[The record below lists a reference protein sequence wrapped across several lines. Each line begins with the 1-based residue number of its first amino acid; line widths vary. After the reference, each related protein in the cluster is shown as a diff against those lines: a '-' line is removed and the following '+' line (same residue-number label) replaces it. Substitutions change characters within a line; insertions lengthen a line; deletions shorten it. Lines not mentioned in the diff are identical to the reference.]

1 MGFFDALFQPG
12 LLLFTVPVLI
22 AVMLWSLALIGLLD
36 FESFDFDLDADV
48 NADFDAD
55 LEAGGGS
62 GVLAAMGLGLV
73 PFSLILTLI
82 LFFFGFTGITLH
94 SFFGGALGWSMAAT
108 NLLFAPLA
116 LLVAIVFSAGAARAL
131 HPLFR
136 DYGKAHGAF
145 DLIGKT
151 AVLKT
156 STVSPTFGAAV
167 VKIDGDRLEIAT
179 RSETEDNGLRYGDK
193 VLVIDFD
200 QENNIY
206 LVAPFKQKMV
216 EG

>member
-36 FESFDFDLDADV
+36 FESFDFDLDLDAEV
-48 NADFDAD
+48 DAD
-55 LEAGGGS
+55 LDAGGGG

-73 PFSLILTLI
+73 PFSLIFTLI

-94 SFFGGALGWSMAAT
+94 SFFGDALGWSMIAT

-116 LLVAIVFSAGAARAL
+116 LLVAFTLSAGAARVL
-131 HPLFR
+131 HPLFK

-151 AVLKT
+151 AVIKS
-156 STVSPTFGAAV
+156 STVSPSFGAAV

-206 LVAPFKQKMV
+206 LIVPFDQKMV
-216 EG
+216 RG